1 MKSLVF
7 SLTVYT
13 TAVGHIGSNNLN
25 LWVYINCSLVTDVS
39 FLLCTCSSL
48 SLSICKGTLVIHL
61 LCVCIHTS
69 IEMGNGLSLWLYR
82 QEE

>member
-25 LWVYINCSLVTDVS
+25 LWVYINCSLVTDVFS
-39 FLLCTCSSL
+39 IMYIQFSLSVYLQRYFGYSSL
-48 SLSICKGTLVIHL
+48 MC
-61 LCVCIHTS
+61 
-69 IEMGNGLSLWLYR
+69 LYVYVN
-82 QEE
+82 